1 MRSSYWS
8 ADVCSSDLRDA
19 DLVGA
24 LLARAV
30 GHHGV
35 DLAAGGVVPFGLGG
49 LAGYEADGLAA
60 LFVLEGAP
68 VREVAQALDRLRSRA
83 GERRT
88 KGGGEGEGCEEEAGE
103 RSEEHTSEL
112 QSLMRITYAVFCL

>member
-1 MRSSYWS
+1 MRISDWSS
-8 ADVCSSDLRDA
+8 DVCSSDLEELHLHVPHCDVDHGRFLVGIAGLDA

-83 GERRT
+83 GARRT
-88 KGGGEGEGCEEEAGE
+88 KGGGGGGGCGAEA
-103 RSEEHTSEL
+103 
-112 QSLMRITYAVFCL
+112 